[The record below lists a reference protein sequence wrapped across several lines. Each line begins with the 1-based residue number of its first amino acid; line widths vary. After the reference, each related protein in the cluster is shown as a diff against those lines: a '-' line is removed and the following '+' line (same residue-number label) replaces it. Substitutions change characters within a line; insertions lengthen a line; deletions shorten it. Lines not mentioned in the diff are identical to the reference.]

1 MFHDK
6 KMTLKAAQADA
17 GKISDRNSKMPGS
30 TFAISA
36 KRCNV
41 GAKLAEVKG
50 SVCDRCY
57 ALKLQKLRPS
67 VDKGWEANYMAA
79 TSMIERNPAQWV
91 AACVFQIKRSANK
104 SGEMYHRWFDSG
116 DLPSIEFLRAIVAV
130 AEATPEIQHWLPTRE
145 AKIVKQ
151 YMAEV
156 GFLPFNLIIRVSS
169 TMIGDKPVT
178 SHCHSSTV
186 HRKGDEPEGHI
197 CPASQQGGN
206 CGDCR
211 ACWSLDVA
219 NVSYPLH

>member
-1 MFHDK
+1 MFHDPK
-6 KMTLKAAQADA
+6 LTLKAAHAMA

-41 GAKLAEVKG
+41 GSKLVDVKG

-67 VDKGWEANYMAA
+67 VDKGWEANYMKA
-79 TSMIERNPAQWV
+79 TTLIDENPAQWV
-91 AACVFQIKRSANK
+91 NACVFQIKRSAAK
-104 SGEMYHRWFDSG
+104 SGENYHRWFDSG
-116 DLPSIEFLRAIVAV
+116 DLPSMSFLKAIVAV
-130 AEATPEIQHWLPTRE
+130 AEATPEIKHWLPTRE
-145 AKIVKQ
+145 AKLVKD
-151 YMAEV
+151 YMAAE
-156 GFLPFNLIIRVSS
+156 GSLPMNLIIRVSA

-178 SHCHSSTV
+178 SHCHTSTV
-186 HRKGDEPEGHI
+186 HRKGEQAEGHS

-206 CGDCR
+206 CGECR
-211 ACWSLDVA
+211 ACWSLDVF